1 MRQPE
6 EPGTNRILRPFGGEE
21 AGGEINSLEKASNGQ
36 PLPGLCGYPAAVA
49 QPSASPALFAA
60 STADKNVITLE
71 KDGGELILI
80 PSGEF
85 EMGDGKDANCPR
97 RRVFLDAYYI
107 GKFAVTN
114 AQYALFAKAARHRP
128 PNNDFWNTQEKA
140 NHPVTN
146 VSWDDAVAYAKWAG
160 CDLPTEAQW
169 EKAVRGPNGYLFP
182 WGDHW
187 DESKCCNSVGKKA
200 GGPSSVDAYS
210 EGMSG
215 YGTYQQAGNVWEWC
229 SDWYDEDYYK
239 DPEAARNPE
248 GPSEGSDRV
257 LRGGSWESR
266 SVVHFRGTS
275 RFALE
280 PFRRICDLGFRLAR
294 RA

>member
-1 MRQPE
+1 MLYRMTGVLFPLNVDPAILYARHIFHSPKNRPQSMRE
-6 EPGTNRILRPFGGEE
+6 LRETTSGG
-21 AGGEINSLEKASNGQ
+21 SL
-36 PLPGLCGYPAAVA
+36 PPA
-49 QPSASPALFAA
+49 
-60 STADKNVITLE
+60 VIKE
-71 KDGGELILI
+71 YRNPKDGSEFVLI
-80 PSGEF
+80 PAGEF
-85 EMGDGKDANCPR
+85 EMRDGEEANCSGH
-97 RRVFLDAYYI
+97 RVFLDAYYI

-114 AQYALFAKAARHRP
+114 AQYALFAKSTGHRP
-128 PNNDFWNTQEKA
+128 PNNDFWNTPEKA
-140 NHPVTN
+140 DHPVTN

-160 CDLPTEAQW
+160 CELPTEAQW
-169 EKAVRGPNGYLFP
+169 EKAARGSNGHLFP
-182 WGDHW
+182 WGNSW
-187 DESKCCNSVGKKA
+187 DESKCRNSVGSKA
-200 GGPSSVDAYS
+200 GGTSSVDAYP

-229 SDWYDEDYYK
+229 ADWYDEDYYK
-239 DPEAARNPE
+239 DPEAAHNPE
-248 GPSEGSDRV
+248 GPLEGTDRV